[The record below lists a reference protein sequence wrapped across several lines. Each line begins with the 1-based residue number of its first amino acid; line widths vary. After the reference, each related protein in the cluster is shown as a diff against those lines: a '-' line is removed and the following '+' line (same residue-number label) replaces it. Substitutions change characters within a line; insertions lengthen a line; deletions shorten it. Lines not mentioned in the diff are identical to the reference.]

1 MTSPN
6 ALDQR
11 ARRAAKRI
19 GLVAQKSRRGAGT
32 VDSWGGYQL
41 IDSHHNLVVDGSRF
55 DLSAEEVIK
64 ICERD
69 SWQQG
74 WRHRG
79 EGRREGAAVKTRH
92 PNPEVIEAALEAVRE
107 RAVALTLDP
116 DLNPNASSLSVIFRL
131 LQAVVELIDAQSPS
145 HDATLAKTR
154 EQLEATLAAFE
165 PIESMAS
172 SH

>member
-1 MTSPN
+1 M
-6 ALDQR
+6 
-11 ARRAAKRI
+11 
-19 GLVAQKSRRGAGT
+19 
-32 VDSWGGYQL
+32 
-41 IDSHHNLVVDGSRF
+41 
-55 DLSAEEVIK
+55 
-64 ICERD
+64 
-69 SWQQG
+69 
-74 WRHRG
+74 
-79 EGRREGAAVKTRH
+79 KTRH